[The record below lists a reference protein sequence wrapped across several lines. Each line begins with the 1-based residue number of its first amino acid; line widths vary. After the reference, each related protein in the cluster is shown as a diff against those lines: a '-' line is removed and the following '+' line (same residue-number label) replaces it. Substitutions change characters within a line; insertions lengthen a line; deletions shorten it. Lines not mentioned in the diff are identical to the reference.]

1 MLLIFYIYFDLFI
14 KLSSMSHVP
23 GEGGGTLFLG
33 ESTFGDVGNNSVFL
47 GETPFTMEVSRTFQQ
62 ETDRNKNDK

>member
-1 MLLIFYIYFDLFI
+1 MFL
-14 KLSSMSHVP
+14 
-23 GEGGGTLFLG
+23 GRGRGGGGTLFLV

-62 ETDRNKNDK
+62 ETDRNKNDM